1 MVPNKRVCRSYLKVT
16 AQTQLWALAFIF
28 MGITMT
34 KTTKTT
40 KASKS
45 TKASKAPK
53 STKSTKSAK
62 VTKPVKT
69 TKPAKA
75 EKHEFQAEVRE
86 VLNLMVHSLYS
97 NREIFLREL
106 VSNASDAC
114 DKLRFEALQDEK
126 LLGGKSE
133 LRIEIDVDEDAG
145 VVTVRDNG
153 IGMSKEDVVEN
164 IGTIARSGTRRFLQ
178 NRSGDEEFDSNL
190 IGEFGV
196 GFYSSFIVADKVTLL
211 TRPAGSKAGDGVRWE
226 SDGTG
231 EYTISQVDLPE
242 HGTEVSLH
250 LRDDAKEFLAAWSLR
265 SLIQKYSDHIGF
277 PIYMMS
283 QPAPA
288 DKEGEEP
295 EAQPEWEAINQ
306 SSALWTLQKSEVSSD
321 EYQAFYK
328 HVSHDFSDALSWTHN
343 HVEGSHNYIS
353 LLYVPSKAPMDM
365 MMQRD
370 ERHGLR
376 LYVKRVF
383 IMDAAEQLLPHYLRF
398 VRGVV
403 DSDDLP
409 LNVSRELLQE
419 NELVGKIRSAVVRR
433 SLDLMHRLAGKE
445 TEKYNTL
452 WDEFG
457 NVIKEGLAE
466 DMPNRDRIAKL
477 LRYATTGEAAAEQRI
492 SLEEYVSR
500 MQEGQDV
507 IWYVTAE
514 NRKAAEN
521 SPHLEIFRK
530 KGIEV
535 LLMSDRIDE
544 WVMGYFNEFEGKKLR
559 SIAKGD
565 VDLEAAGEKKDES
578 EQKDEDKDPLLGR
591 LADALSEQ
599 VSEVR
604 ASQRLT
610 ESASCLVLSEQELAL
625 HMRRMLEQAGQ
636 AMPDSK
642 PLLEVNLEHP
652 LLKQLAERESGEE
665 FTDWATLLFEQAL
678 LAEGGQL
685 EDPAGFV
692 QRVNRLMLNTAV

>member
-1 MVPNKRVCRSYLKVT
+1 METKMTETINKEDS
-16 AQTQLWALAFIF
+16 
-28 MGITMT
+28 
-34 KTTKTT
+34 KT
-40 KASKS
+40 
-45 TKASKAPK
+45 
-53 STKSTKSAK
+53 
-62 VTKPVKT
+62 
-69 TKPAKA
+69 

-86 VLNLMVHSLYS
+86 VLNLMIHSLYS

-114 DKLRFEALQDEK
+114 DKLRFEALQNEG
-126 LLGGKSE
+126 LMGGDAE
-133 LRIEIDVDEDAG
+133 LKIEIEVDEEASQI
-145 VVTVRDNG
+145 TVRDNG
-153 IGMSKEDVVEN
+153 IGMSRQDVVEN
-164 IGTIARSGTRRFLQ
+164 IGTIARSGTRKFLE
-178 NRSGDEEFDSNL
+178 NASENKEFDSNL
-190 IGEFGV
+190 IGQFGV

-211 TRPAGSKAGDGVRWE
+211 TRAAGSDPSEGVRWE
-226 SDGTG
+226 SDGSG
-231 EYTISQVDLPE
+231 EYTLSQVDLPSQ
-242 HGTEVSLH
+242 GTEVILH
-250 LRDDAKEFLAAWSLR
+250 LREDANEFQSAWSVR
-265 SLIQKYSDHIGF
+265 SLVQKYSDHIGF
-277 PIYMMS
+277 PIYMKS
-283 QPAPA
+283 QPVPA
-288 DKEGEEP
+288 DEDSGEAEKK
-295 EAQPEWEAINQ
+295 PEWEAINQ
-306 SSALWTLQKSEVSSD
+306 SSALWTLNKSEISGD

-328 HVSHDFSDALSWTHN
+328 HVSHDFEDALSWTHN
-343 HVEGSHNYIS
+343 HVEGSQNYTS
-353 LLYVPSKAPMDM
+353 LLYIPSKAPMDM

-398 VRGVV
+398 IRGVV

-419 NELVGKIRSAVVRR
+419 NALVGKIRSAVVRR
-433 SLDLMHRLAGKE
+433 SLDLIQRLADKDI
-445 TEKYNTL
+445 EKFNTF

-457 NVIKEGLAE
+457 NVLKEGLVE
-466 DMPNRDRIAKL
+466 DMGNKEKIAKL
-477 LRYATTGEAAAEQRI
+477 LRFSSTADAAKEQRV
-492 SLEEYVSR
+492 SLEDYVSR

-530 KGIEV
+530 NGVEV

-544 WVMGYFNEFEGKKLR
+544 WAMGYFTEFDGKKMR

-565 VDLEAAGEKKDES
+565 VDLGSSDSDKKDAKE
-578 EQKDEDKDPLLGR
+578 DEDAEKNPLLTR
-591 LADALSEQ
+591 LSEVLSDE

-610 ESASCLVLSEQELAL
+610 ESASCLVLSEQELAM

-642 PLLEVNLEHP
+642 PVLEVNLDHQ
-652 LLKQLAERESGEE
+652 LLKQVEVIDSDEE
-665 FTDWATLLFEQAL
+665 FKDWAELLYEQAV

-692 QRVNRLMLNTAV
+692 QRMNRLMLKAG

>member
-1 MVPNKRVCRSYLKVT
+1 
-16 AQTQLWALAFIF
+16 
-28 MGITMT
+28 MT
-34 KTTKTT
+34 ETTKTEKT
-40 KASKS
+40 K
-45 TKASKAPK
+45 T
-53 STKSTKSAK
+53 
-62 VTKPVKT
+62 
-69 TKPAKA
+69 

-86 VLNLMVHSLYS
+86 VLNLMIHSLYS

-114 DKLRFEALQDEK
+114 DKLRFEALQNEE
-126 LLGGKSE
+126 LLGGDTE
-133 LRIEIDVDEDAG
+133 LKIEIEVDEEAG
-145 VVTVRDNG
+145 LVTVRDNG
-153 IGMSKEDVVEN
+153 IGMSRQDVVEN
-164 IGTIARSGTRRFLQ
+164 IGTIARSGTKKFLE
-178 NRSGDEEFDSNL
+178 NVSENKEFDSNL
-190 IGEFGV
+190 IGQFGV
-196 GFYSSFIVADKVTLL
+196 GFYSSFIVADKVTLK
-211 TRPAGSKAGDGVRWE
+211 TRAAGSDSSEGVLWE
-226 SDGTG
+226 SDGSG
-231 EYTISQVDLPE
+231 EYTLSQVDLPSQ
-242 HGTEVSLH
+242 GTEVTLH
-250 LRDDAKEFLAAWSLR
+250 LREDAKEYKTPWSIR

-277 PIYMMS
+277 PIYMKN
-283 QPAPA
+283 QPLPA
-288 DKEGEEP
+288 DDETGESEP
-295 EAQPEWEAINQ
+295 KPEWEAINQ
-306 SSALWTLQKSEVSSD
+306 SSALWTLQKSEISSD

-328 HVSHDFSDALSWTHN
+328 HVSHDFEDALSWTHN
-343 HVEGSHNYIS
+343 HVEGSQNYTS

-433 SLDLMHRLAGKE
+433 SLDLLKRLADKDV
-445 TEKYNTL
+445 EKFNNF

-457 NVIKEGLAE
+457 NVLKEGLVE
-466 DMPNRDRIAKL
+466 DMTNKDKIAKL
-477 LRYATTGEAAAEQRI
+477 LRFSSTGDAASEQRV
-492 SLEEYVSR
+492 SLEDYVSR

-530 KGIEV
+530 NGVEV

-544 WVMGYFNEFEGKKLR
+544 WAMGYFTEFDGKKMR

-565 VDLEAAGEKKDES
+565 VDLGSEKDKQEDEQ
-578 EQKDEDKDPLLGR
+578 QKDEDKDPLLKR
-591 LADALSEQ
+591 LSEALSEE
-599 VSEVR
+599 VKEVR

-610 ESASCLVLSEQELAL
+610 ESASCLVLSEQELAM

-642 PLLEVNLEHP
+642 PVLEVNLDHQ
-652 LLKQLAERESGEE
+652 LLKQVSGVDSDEE
-665 FTDWATLLFEQAL
+665 FKDWAELLFEQAV

-692 QRVNRLMLNTAV
+692 QRVNRLMLKV

>member
-1 MVPNKRVCRSYLKVT
+1 
-16 AQTQLWALAFIF
+16 
-28 MGITMT
+28 MT
-34 KTTKTT
+34 ETIKTE
-40 KASKS
+40 
-45 TKASKAPK
+45 APK
-53 STKSTKSAK
+53 T
-62 VTKPVKT
+62 
-69 TKPAKA
+69 

-86 VLNLMVHSLYS
+86 VLNLMIHSLYS

-106 VSNASDAC
+106 ISNASDAC
-114 DKLRFEALQDEK
+114 DKLRFEALQDSS
-126 LLGGKSE
+126 LMGGDPE
-133 LRIEIDVDEDAG
+133 LKVEVEIDEEAG
-145 VVTVRDNG
+145 TVIVRDNG
-153 IGMSKEDVVEN
+153 IGMSREDVIEN
-164 IGTIARSGTRRFLQ
+164 IGTIARSGTKKFLETAAD
-178 NRSGDEEFDSNL
+178 NKDFDANL
-190 IGEFGV
+190 IGQFGV
-196 GFYSSFIVADKVTLL
+196 GFYSSFIVADKVTLS
-211 TRPAGSKAGDGVRWE
+211 TRPAGSKVADGVVWE
-226 SDGTG
+226 SDGSG
-231 EYTISQVDLPE
+231 EYTLSQADLPA
-242 HGTEVSLH
+242 HGTEIILH
-250 LRDDAKEFLAAWSLR
+250 MREDASEYLSRWSVR
-265 SLIQKYSDHIGF
+265 SLVQKYSDHIGF
-277 PIYMMS
+277 PIYMKTP
-283 QPAPA
+283 PAPVE
-288 DKEGEEP
+288 DGEEGA
-295 EAQPEWEAINQ
+295 ESSAETVETQPEWESVNQ
-306 SSALWTLQKSEVSSD
+306 SSALWTLQKSEISSD

-328 HVSHDFSDALSWTHN
+328 HVSHDFEDALSWTHN
-343 HVEGSHNYIS
+343 HVEGAQNYTS

-398 VRGVV
+398 MRGVV

-433 SLDLMHRLAGKE
+433 SLDLLKRVAEKE
-445 TEKYNTL
+445 QEKYNTL

-457 NVIKEGLAE
+457 TVIKEGLAE
-466 DMPNRDRIAKL
+466 DMGNSEKIAKL
-477 LRYATTGEAAAEQRI
+477 LRFSSTGDAAAEQRV
-492 SLEEYVSR
+492 SLEDYVSR
-500 MQEGQDV
+500 MPEDQDV

-530 KGIEV
+530 KGVEV

-544 WVMGYFNEFEGKKLR
+544 WVMGYFTEFEGKKLR

-565 VDLEAAGEKKDES
+565 VDLGDSDDKKD
-578 EQKDEDKDPLLGR
+578 DEDKDKADKDPVLERLTTA
-591 LADALSEQ
+591 LADE

-610 ESASCLVLSEQELAL
+610 DSASCLVLSEQELAM

-642 PLLEVNLEHP
+642 PILEVNLDHQ
-652 LLKQLAERESGEE
+652 LVKQLAEIESDES
-665 FTDWATLLFEQAL
+665 FSDWASLLFEQAV

-692 QRVNRLMLNTAV
+692 QRMNRLMLNAA

>member
-1 MVPNKRVCRSYLKVT
+1 
-16 AQTQLWALAFIF
+16 
-28 MGITMT
+28 MT
-34 KTTKTT
+34 ET
-40 KASKS
+40 
-45 TKASKAPK
+45 
-53 STKSTKSAK
+53 
-62 VTKPVKT
+62 VKT
-69 TKPAKA
+69 ETQNT

-86 VLNLMVHSLYS
+86 VLNLMIHSLYS

-106 VSNASDAC
+106 ISNASDAC
-114 DKLRFEALQDEK
+114 DKLRFEALQDAS
-126 LLGGKSE
+126 LMGGDSE
-133 LRIEIDVDEDAG
+133 LKVEIEVDEDAG
-145 VVTVRDNG
+145 TLTIRDNG
-153 IGMSKEDVVEN
+153 IGMSREEVIEN
-164 IGTIARSGTRRFLQ
+164 IGTIARSGTKKFLETAAD
-178 NRSGDEEFDSNL
+178 NKNFDANL

-196 GFYSSFIVADKVTLL
+196 GFYSSFIVADKVTLA
-211 TRPAGSKAGDGVRWE
+211 TRAAGSDVSEGVVWE
-226 SDGTG
+226 SDGSG
-231 EYTISQVDLPE
+231 EYTLSQLDLTAQ
-242 HGTEVSLH
+242 GTEITLH
-250 LRDDAKEFLAAWSLR
+250 LREDASEYLAQWSVR

-277 PIYMMS
+277 PIYMKTP
-283 QPAPA
+283 PAPVE
-288 DKEGEEP
+288 EGEEDS
-295 EAQPEWEAINQ
+295 EKTVGAQPEWEAVNQ
-306 SSALWTLQKSEVSSD
+306 SSALWTLQKSEISSD

-328 HVSHDFSDALSWTHN
+328 HVSHDFEDALSWTHN
-343 HVEGSHNYIS
+343 HVEGAQNYTS

-398 VRGVV
+398 IRGVV

-433 SLDLMHRLAGKE
+433 SLDLLKRVADKE
-445 TEKYNTL
+445 QEKYNTL

-457 NVIKEGLAE
+457 SVIKEGLAE
-466 DMPNRDRIAKL
+466 DMGNSEKIAKL
-477 LRYATTGEAAAEQRI
+477 LRFSSTGDAAAEQRV

-500 MQEGQDV
+500 MPEEQEV
-507 IWYVTAE
+507 IWYITAE

-530 KGIEV
+530 KGVEV

-565 VDLEAAGEKKDES
+565 VDLGDSDDKKD
-578 EQKDEDKDPLLGR
+578 DEDKEKAEKDPVLER
-591 LADALSEQ
+591 LTTALTDE

-610 ESASCLVLSEQELAL
+610 DSASCLVLSEQELAM

-642 PLLEVNLEHP
+642 PILEINLEHQ
-652 LLKQLAERESGEE
+652 LVKQLAEVESDED
-665 FTDWATLLFEQAL
+665 FSDWASLLFEQAV

-692 QRVNRLMLNTAV
+692 KRVNRLMLNAA

>member
-1 MVPNKRVCRSYLKVT
+1 
-16 AQTQLWALAFIF
+16 
-28 MGITMT
+28 MT
-34 KTTKTT
+34 ET
-40 KASKS
+40 
-45 TKASKAPK
+45 
-53 STKSTKSAK
+53 
-62 VTKPVKT
+62 VKT
-69 TKPAKA
+69 EPQKT

-86 VLNLMVHSLYS
+86 VLNLMIHSLYS

-106 VSNASDAC
+106 ISNASDAC
-114 DKLRFEALQDEK
+114 DKLRFEALQDAS
-126 LLGGKSE
+126 LMGGDSE
-133 LRIEIDVDEDAG
+133 LKVEVEIDEDAG
-145 VVTVRDNG
+145 TLTVRDNG
-153 IGMSKEDVVEN
+153 IGMSREGVIEN
-164 IGTIARSGTRRFLQ
+164 IGTIARSGTKKFLETAAD
-178 NRSGDEEFDSNL
+178 NKDFDANL
-190 IGEFGV
+190 IGQFGV

-211 TRPAGSKAGDGVRWE
+211 SRPAGSDTSDGVRWE
-226 SDGTG
+226 SDGSG
-231 EYTISQVDLPE
+231 EYLLSQEDLPAQ
-242 HGTEVSLH
+242 GTEVILH
-250 LRDDAKEFLAAWSLR
+250 LREDASEYLAQWSVR

-277 PIYMMS
+277 PIYMK
-283 QPAPA
+283 APPVPVEEGA
-288 DKEGEEP
+288 DAT
-295 EAQPEWEAINQ
+295 EAVESQPEWEAINQ
-306 SSALWTLQKSEVSSD
+306 SSALWTLQKSEISSD
-321 EYQAFYK
+321 DYQAFYK
-328 HVSHDFSDALSWTHN
+328 HVSHDFGDALSWTHN
-343 HVEGSHNYIS
+343 HVEGAQNYTS

-398 VRGVV
+398 IRGVV

-433 SLDLMHRLAGKE
+433 SLDLLKRLAEKE
-445 TEKYNTL
+445 QEKYNTL

-466 DMPNRDRIAKL
+466 DTGNREKIAKL
-477 LRYATTGEAAAEQRI
+477 LRFSSTGDAAAEQRV
-492 SLEEYVSR
+492 SLEDYVSR
-500 MQEGQDV
+500 MPEDQDV

-530 KGIEV
+530 KGVEV

-544 WVMGYFNEFEGKKLR
+544 WVMGYFAEFDGKQLR

-565 VDLEAAGEKKDES
+565 IDLGESDDKKDEADS
-578 EQKDEDKDPLLGR
+578 KDTEKDPLLER
-591 LADALSEQ
+591 LTTALADE
-599 VSEVR
+599 VTEVR

-610 ESASCLVLSEQELAL
+610 DSASCLVLSEQEMAM

-636 AMPDSK
+636 AMPESK
-642 PLLEVNLEHP
+642 PILEVNLEHP
-652 LLKQLAERESGEE
+652 LVKQLAEVETDEGFS
-665 FTDWATLLFEQAL
+665 DWASLLFEQAV

-692 QRVNRLMLNTAV
+692 QRVNRLMLNTA

>member
-1 MVPNKRVCRSYLKVT
+1 
-16 AQTQLWALAFIF
+16 
-28 MGITMT
+28 MT
-34 KTTKTT
+34 EAIKT
-40 KASKS
+40 
-45 TKASKAPK
+45 
-53 STKSTKSAK
+53 
-62 VTKPVKT
+62 
-69 TKPAKA
+69 

-86 VLNLMVHSLYS
+86 VLNLMIHSLYS

-126 LLGGKSE
+126 LLGSNPE
-133 LRIEIDVDEDAG
+133 LKIEIEVDEDAG
-145 VVTVRDNG
+145 HIIVRDNG
-153 IGMSKEDVVEN
+153 IGMNKDEVIEN
-164 IGTIARSGTRRFLQ
+164 IGTIARSGTRKFLESM
-178 NRSGDEEFDSNL
+178 SGDQNPDANL
-190 IGEFGV
+190 IGQFGV
-196 GFYSSFIVADKVTLL
+196 GFYSSFIVADEVTLRS
-211 TRPAGSKAGDGVRWE
+211 RPAGSGE
-226 SDGTG
+226 SDGVQWQSDGSG
-231 EYTISQVDLPE
+231 EYTISQIVLPS
-242 HGTEVSLH
+242 HGTEVTLH
-250 LRDDAKEFLAAWSLR
+250 LREDASEFLTSWKVR

-277 PIYMMS
+277 PICMIKQAEPS
-283 QPAPA
+283 DDD
-288 DKEGEEP
+288 DKDAET
-295 EAQPEWEAINQ
+295 AVEWEAVNQ
-306 SSALWTLQKSEVSSD
+306 ASALWTLPKTEISGED
-321 EYQAFYK
+321 YQSFYK
-328 HVSHDFSDALSWTHN
+328 HVSHDFEDPLSWAHN
-343 HVEGSHNYIS
+343 RVEGSQNYTS
-353 LLYVPSKAPMDM
+353 LLYIPSRAPMDM

-419 NELVGKIRSAVVRR
+419 NTLVKKIRSAVVKR
-433 SLDLMHRLAGKE
+433 SLDLIHRLANKDV
-445 TEKYNTL
+445 EKFNTF

-457 NVIKEGLAE
+457 NVLKEGLAE
-466 DMPNRDRIAKL
+466 DTGNSERIAKL
-477 LRYATTGEAAAEQRI
+477 LRFSTTAETSAEQRV
-492 SLEEYVSR
+492 SLDDYVSR
-500 MQEGQDV
+500 MPEDQEV

-514 NRKAAEN
+514 NRKAAES

-544 WVMGYFNEFEGKKLR
+544 WVMGYFTEFDGKKLR

-565 VDLEAAGEKKDES
+565 VDLGADDDNKDTEKEKDAE
-578 EQKDEDKDPLLGR
+578 KDPLLKR
-591 LADALSEQ
+591 LSDALADE
-599 VSEVR
+599 VTEVR

-610 ESASCLVLSEQELAL
+610 ESASCLVLSEQEMAL

-642 PLLEVNLEHP
+642 PVLEVNLDHQ
-652 LLKQLAERESGEE
+652 LLQQVSEIEAEDQ
-665 FTDWATLLFEQAL
+665 FKDWAALLFEQAV

-692 QRVNRLMLNTAV
+692 QRMNRLMLSAA

>member
-1 MVPNKRVCRSYLKVT
+1 
-16 AQTQLWALAFIF
+16 
-28 MGITMT
+28 MT
-34 KTTKTT
+34 EAIKTE
-40 KASKS
+40 
-45 TKASKAPK
+45 APK
-53 STKSTKSAK
+53 T
-62 VTKPVKT
+62 
-69 TKPAKA
+69 

-86 VLNLMVHSLYS
+86 VLNLMIHSLYS

-106 VSNASDAC
+106 ISNASDAC
-114 DKLRFEALQDEK
+114 DKLRFEALQDSS
-126 LLGGKSE
+126 LMGGDPE
-133 LRIEIDVDEDAG
+133 LKVEVEIDEDAG
-145 VVTVRDNG
+145 TVIVRDNG
-153 IGMSKEDVVEN
+153 IGMSREDVIEN
-164 IGTIARSGTRRFLQ
+164 IGTIARSGTKKFLETAAD
-178 NRSGDEEFDSNL
+178 NKDFDANL
-190 IGEFGV
+190 IGQFGV
-196 GFYSSFIVADKVTLL
+196 GFYSSFIVADKVTLS
-211 TRPAGSKAGDGVRWE
+211 TRPAGSKVADGVVWE
-226 SDGTG
+226 SDGSG
-231 EYTISQVDLPE
+231 EYTLSQADLPT
-242 HGTEVSLH
+242 HGTEIILH
-250 LRDDAKEFLAAWSLR
+250 MREDASEYLSRWSVR
-265 SLIQKYSDHIGF
+265 SLVQKYSDHIGF
-277 PIYMMS
+277 PIYMKTP
-283 QPAPA
+283 PAPVE
-288 DKEGEEP
+288 DGEEGA
-295 EAQPEWEAINQ
+295 ESSAETVETQPEWEAVNQ
-306 SSALWTLQKSEVSSD
+306 SSALWTLQKSEISSD

-328 HVSHDFSDALSWTHN
+328 HVSHDFEDALSWTHN
-343 HVEGSHNYIS
+343 HVEGAQNYTS

-398 VRGVV
+398 MRGVV

-433 SLDLMHRLAGKE
+433 SLDLLKRVAEKE
-445 TEKYNTL
+445 QEKYNTL

-457 NVIKEGLAE
+457 TVIKEGLAE
-466 DMPNRDRIAKL
+466 DMGNSEKIAKL
-477 LRYATTGEAAAEQRI
+477 LRFSSTGDAAAEQRV
-492 SLEEYVSR
+492 SLEDYVSR
-500 MQEGQDV
+500 MPEDQDV

-530 KGIEV
+530 KGVEV

-544 WVMGYFNEFEGKKLR
+544 WVMGYFTEFEGKKLR

-565 VDLEAAGEKKDES
+565 VDLGDSDDKKD
-578 EQKDEDKDPLLGR
+578 DEDKDKADKDPVLERLTTA
-591 LADALSEQ
+591 LADE

-610 ESASCLVLSEQELAL
+610 DSASCLVLSEQELAM

-642 PLLEVNLEHP
+642 PILEVNLDHQ
-652 LLKQLAERESGEE
+652 LVKQLAEIESDES
-665 FTDWATLLFEQAL
+665 FSDWASLLFEQAV

-692 QRVNRLMLNTAV
+692 QRMNRLMLKEV

>member
-1 MVPNKRVCRSYLKVT
+1 
-16 AQTQLWALAFIF
+16 
-28 MGITMT
+28 MT
-34 KTTKTT
+34 ETTKTEDI
-40 KASKS
+40 KAEENKRED
-45 TKASKAPK
+45 TGAEN
-53 STKSTKSAK
+53 TG
-62 VTKPVKT
+62 
-69 TKPAKA
+69 A

-86 VLNLMVHSLYS
+86 VLNLMIHSLYS

-114 DKLRFEALQDEK
+114 DKLRFEALQNAE
-126 LLGGKSE
+126 LMGGDTE
-133 LRIEIDVDEDAG
+133 LKIEIEVDEEAG
-145 VVTVRDNG
+145 LVTVRDNG
-153 IGMSKEDVVEN
+153 IGMSRQDVVEN
-164 IGTIARSGTRRFLQ
+164 IGTIARSGTKKFLETASE
-178 NRSGDEEFDSNL
+178 NKEFDSNL
-190 IGEFGV
+190 IGQFGV
-196 GFYSSFIVADKVTLL
+196 GFYSSFIVADKVTLK
-211 TRPAGSKAGDGVRWE
+211 TRAANSEPSEGVLWE
-226 SDGTG
+226 SDGSG
-231 EYTISQVDLPE
+231 EYTLSQLDLPRQ
-242 HGTEVSLH
+242 GTEVTLH
-250 LRDDAKEFLAAWSLR
+250 LREDAKEYQASWSVR

-277 PIYMMS
+277 PIYMKT
-283 QPAPA
+283 QPLPEDNEA
-288 DKEGEEP
+288 EEK

-306 SSALWTLQKSEVSSD
+306 SSALWTLQKSEISSD

-328 HVSHDFSDALSWTHN
+328 HVSHDFEDALSWTHN
-343 HVEGSHNYIS
+343 HVEGSQNYTS

-398 VRGVV
+398 IRGVV

-409 LNVSRELLQE
+409 LNVSRELLQK
-419 NELVGKIRSAVVRR
+419 NALVGKIRSAVVRR
-433 SLDLMHRLAGKE
+433 SLDLLQRLSDKDV
-445 TEKYNTL
+445 EKFNNF

-466 DMPNRDRIAKL
+466 DMANKDKIAKL
-477 LRYATTGEAAAEQRI
+477 LRFASTGDAASEQRV
-492 SLEEYVSR
+492 SLEDYVSR

-530 KGIEV
+530 KGVEV

-544 WVMGYFNEFEGKKLR
+544 WVMGYFTEFEGKKMR

-565 VDLEAAGEKKDES
+565 VNLGSDEDKKEDADKKDAE
-578 EQKDEDKDPLLGR
+578 KDPLLKR
-591 LADALSEQ
+591 LSEAL
-599 VSEVR
+599 VDEVTEVR

-610 ESASCLVLSEQELAL
+610 ESASCLVLSEQELAM

-642 PLLEVNLEHP
+642 PVLEVNLDHQ
-652 LLKQLAERESGEE
+652 LLKQVSAIESDED
-665 FTDWATLLFEQAL
+665 FKDWATLLFEQAV

-685 EDPAGFV
+685 EDAAGFV
-692 QRVNRLMLNTAV
+692 QRMNRLMLKAD